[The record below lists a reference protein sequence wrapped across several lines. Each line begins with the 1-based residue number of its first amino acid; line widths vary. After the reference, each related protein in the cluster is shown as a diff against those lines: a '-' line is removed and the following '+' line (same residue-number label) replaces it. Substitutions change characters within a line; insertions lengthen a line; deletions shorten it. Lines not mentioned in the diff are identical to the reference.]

1 MAADQEGDRDAEA
14 AQAPQRRPPLRG
26 QARILPP
33 LLSIS
38 ALFCSACLLTYRV
51 GRIGRKKREGSFGS
65 LRAGADDDKQA
76 KKSATVCR

>member
-38 ALFCSACLLTYRV
+38 SLSWFVPRSSVLLSCWPAVLEEEGGRRGRV
-51 GRIGRKKREGSFGS
+51 V
-65 LRAGADDDKQA
+65 LA
-76 KKSATVCR
+76 V